1 MLGLILLF
9 VLAVA
14 LVAAPVGL
22 AIAGIEIGFMSS
34 AIMTGAGI
42 ALMVVLGIITVITKL
57 YQRSR
62 ANEAFVRTG
71 MGGVK
76 VIQDGGA
83 LVIPV
88 IHEFLRISL
97 ETLKLEVLRTA
108 QDALITKDN
117 LRADIGAEFFVKVQ
131 PNKEAILQAARS
143 LGDKMTNVNA
153 VKTAVE
159 DKLISALRSV
169 AATKTL
175 SELHTDREAFVEEV
189 TKAVNEDLA
198 QNGLTL
204 ESVTISKLDQT
215 NLQNLSDDNIFDAQ
229 GKRTIAEI
237 TERNKT
243 ARNELERAGEQ
254 ARKQQDVE
262 TRKKV
267 LSLEQDQKNAE
278 AMQAA
283 EIAKVKAEQDKEAK
297 EKAIAA
303 QKSVE
308 LAELEKLQKIEV
320 AAIDKK
326 RASEVANEAKVQAV
340 AEAAMAKAAKE
351 AELAKAEALRE
362 AEMQKVKTV
371 EVEATAER
379 EKRKSVIAAEAKAEQ
394 IYVSEQRAA
403 DAKAYQVQKDAD
415 ARKAAADADAEAT
428 TKKANAEA
436 NAAKA
441 RAEGERAQALV
452 PVQVERERVTIDQ
465 DRIEH
470 VVKPELE
477 ARERSG
483 KVAQD
488 FEIAKLKVEAD
499 KEVRIETARA
509 MATVGE
515 KITMQ
520 LYGSPEHAAGMLK
533 SLMSG
538 QQVAEVV
545 NSFTESV
552 DPKVGDAVMGAVE
565 GVTGYF
571 SSKAE
576 DKKKEPESPKHG
588 DPAPGGGFIKHGA
601 EKPKK

>member
-22 AIAGIEIGFMSS
+22 AIAGIDIGFMSS

-326 RASEVANEAKVQAV
+326 RAAEVANEAKTQAV
-340 AEAAMAKAAKE
+340 AEAAKAKAAKE
-351 AELAKAEALRE
+351 AELAKAQALRE
-362 AEMQKVKTV
+362 KEMQAVKTV
-371 EVEATAER
+371 EIEATAER
-379 EKRKSVIAAEAKAEQ
+379 EKRKAVIAAEAKAEQ
-394 IYVSEQRAA
+394 IFVSEQRAA
-403 DAKAYQVQKDAD
+403 DAKAYQVQKDAE

-565 GVTGYF
+565 GVG
-571 SSKAE
+571 SLL
-576 DKKKEPESPKHG
+576 KKKEPESPKHG
-588 DPAPGGGFIKHGA
+588 DPAPGSGFIKHGSS
-601 EKPKK
+601 PKKHQE